1 MARYR
6 EALPQLGGDLFLTDG
21 GSETCLIFHDG
32 LDLPLFAAFDLLKD
46 AVGTAALRRYYRPY
60 LELARSAGAGFI
72 YESPTWRASTGW
84 GERLGYSA
92 EAVAAANRAAIGL
105 GLELRAVAGGTPVV
119 ISGCIGPR
127 GDGYNPDRLMDA
139 DEAQAYHAHQVE
151 ALAASEADMITA
163 MTMTHVGEAI
173 GVVRAAQSAGMPVAV
188 AFTLETDG
196 RLPSGESL
204 GEAIHAV
211 DAAADAPPA
220 YYMINC
226 AHPTHFAA
234 ELAQAGEWKGR
245 LRGLRANASCRSHA
259 ELDAATDLDAGDP
272 AELGR
277 QYAELRRLLPGLT
290 VLGGCCGTDLRHVA
304 AIADACAPAR
314 AA

>member
-1 MARYR
+1 
-6 EALPQLGGDLFLTDG
+6 
-21 GSETCLIFHDG
+21 
-32 LDLPLFAAFDLLKD
+32 
-46 AVGTAALRRYYRPY
+46 
-60 LELARSAGAGFI
+60 
-72 YESPTWRASTGW
+72 
-84 GERLGYSA
+84 
-92 EAVAAANRAAIGL
+92 VAAANRTAIGL
-105 GLELRAVAGGTPVV
+105 GLELRAAAGGTPVV

-127 GDGYNPDRLMDA
+127 GDGYSPDRLMEA
-139 DEAQAYHAHQVE
+139 DEAQAYHAHQVA

-173 GVVRAAQSAGMPVAV
+173 GVVRAAQAAGMPVAV

-204 GEAIHAV
+204 GEAIRAV

-234 ELAQAGEWKGR
+234 ELAQAGAWAGR

-272 AELGR
+272 VKLGR
-277 QYAELRRLLPGLT
+277 QYAELRRGLPGLT

-304 AIADACAPAR
+304 AIADACMLAR